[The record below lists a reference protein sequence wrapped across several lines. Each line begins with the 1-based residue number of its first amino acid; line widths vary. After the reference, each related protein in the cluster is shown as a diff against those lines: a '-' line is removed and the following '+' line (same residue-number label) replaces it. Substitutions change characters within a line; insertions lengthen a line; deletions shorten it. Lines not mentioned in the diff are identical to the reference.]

1 MNAGSTTRG
10 SRAFVAVGVCWFV
23 AFNAAVLAGTS
34 RSAATVLGLYGFVF
48 AVIFGKAYALVPSY
62 FDRQLHFPRAPLI
75 HLPLAV
81 VGVVGLFAGR
91 LAPGD
96 PLFDLLSR
104 LDIATAQLFAV
115 GALAWLAGVG
125 IFVGTLGWSLRDN
138 LTGAE
143 TGTAGANQHRRRV
156 DRAANAVVPLV
167 ALYLVWGSLLP
178 VLDAFDVRP
187 DPFVLDLGPL
197 SSDPVTV
204 TLVPIGSAASHVLAA
219 GAATL
224 LLFGIGFRLLPRF
237 LVGTPRTAPVV
248 VALATGALAPLFLT
262 IDFYGGA
269 LFTVGATLLAVAIGA
284 YAVVVLELVVTSD
297 RRRVGFPAIAA
308 GAIFG
313 LAVVALGWGM
323 GVHGLDPTL
332 AAAHYRLALGGF
344 LGLTIVGVSFQFYP
358 PAIGEAPG
366 VGDRGATVVIAVL
379 AAGFAIEAI
388 GVGLGTV
395 DPSSAAVVLDPAL
408 VRTVGAGLAVTGSL
422 GYAWVVLSIFEQR
435 R

>member
-1 MNAGSTTRG
+1 MSASATTRG

-34 RSAATVLGLYGFVF
+34 RSAATVLGLHGFVF

-62 FDRQLHFPRAPLI
+62 FDRQLRFPRAPLV

-81 VGVVGLFAGR
+81 VGVVGLFGGR
-91 LAPGD
+91 LTPGD
-96 PLFDLLSR
+96 PLSGLLS
-104 LDIATAQLFAV
+104 TAVVPADQLLAV
-115 GALAWLAGVG
+115 GAAAWLAGVCV
-125 IFVGTLGWSLRDN
+125 FVASLGWSLRDN

-187 DPFVLDLGPL
+187 APLVLDLGPL
-197 SSDPVTV
+197 SSDPVAV
-204 TLVPIGSAASHVLAA
+204 TLVPTGPAASHVLAA

-224 LLFGIGFRLLPRF
+224 MLFGVGFRLLPRF
-237 LVGTPRTAPVV
+237 LVGTPRTSLVV
-248 VALATGALAPLFLT
+248 VALATGAVAPFFLAV
-262 IDFYGGA
+262 DFYGGT
-269 LFTVGATLLAVAIGA
+269 LFTAGATLLAAAIAA

-297 RRRVGFPAIAA
+297 RRRVGFPAIAV
-308 GAIFG
+308 GAVFG

-366 VGDRGATVVIAVL
+366 VGDRGATVVIAAL

-388 GVGLGTV
+388 GVGLGTIDPWSPV
-395 DPSSAAVVLDPAL
+395 DVLDPGF
-408 VRTVGAGLAVTGSL
+408 VRTAGAGLVVVGSL
-422 GYAWVVLSIFEQR
+422 GYAWIVLSLFEQR